1 MRCAAAKTESVF
13 VDEYSIQ
20 LTVRALLGEEM
31 HTQDKKISDVEKQ
44 MEKQRGEAK
53 AETEKLGYLDFFCSY
68 SYLGQFL
75 CFFNKIFLR

>member
-1 MRCAAAKTESVF
+1 M
-13 VDEYSIQ
+13 Q

-53 AETEKLGYLDFFCSY
+53 AETEKLGYLDFFVP
-68 SYLGQFL
+68 
-75 CFFNKIFLR
+75 IPT